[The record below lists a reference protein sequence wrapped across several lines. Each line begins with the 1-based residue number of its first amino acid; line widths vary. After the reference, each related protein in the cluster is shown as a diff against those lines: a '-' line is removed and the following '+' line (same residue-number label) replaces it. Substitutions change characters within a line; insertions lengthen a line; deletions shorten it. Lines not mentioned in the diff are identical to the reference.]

1 MDKFGEIRS
10 GINSDREE
18 KSGAEEESGEGGG
31 GEGSLDGVTSL
42 S

>member
-18 KSGAEEESGEGGG
+18 KSGAEGESGRRRRRESGRRN
-31 GEGSLDGVTSL
+31 ES
-42 S
+42 

>member
-18 KSGAEEESGEGGG
+18 KSGGESGEGGG